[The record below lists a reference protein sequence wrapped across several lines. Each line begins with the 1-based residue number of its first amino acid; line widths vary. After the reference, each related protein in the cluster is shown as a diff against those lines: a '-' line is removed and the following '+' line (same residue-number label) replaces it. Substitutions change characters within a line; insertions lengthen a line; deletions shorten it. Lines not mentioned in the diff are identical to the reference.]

1 MGSRE
6 VNIPSC
12 FLSVGGRVGKGVGV
26 SPILQTLSSRFAA
39 VAATSAMN
47 NNFDVN
53 SKGMENGRFITV

>member
-26 SPILQTLSSRFAA
+26 SPILQTLSPRFAA
-39 VAATSAMN
+39 VVATFAMN

-53 SKGMENGRFITV
+53 SKGTANGRFITV

>member
-1 MGSRE
+1 M
-6 VNIPSC
+6 
-12 FLSVGGRVGKGVGV
+12 GKGVGV

-39 VAATSAMN
+39 VVATSAMN